1 MHRNNASNSPKSKIY
16 QQINDGIKNKNPT
29 SGTRGNCARCVCLCA
44 TGATGWKWTQIKM
57 ADKGGILHTL
67 LSRTALNLYI

>member
-44 TGATGWKWTQIKM
+44 TGATG
-57 ADKGGILHTL
+57 
-67 LSRTALNLYI
+67 